1 MKPKEI
7 TAYINDK
14 PFNAMEGEML
24 LSFLERHLGKG
35 DIPTLCYDSN
45 LKPVG
50 ACRLCTVETA
60 LEMDGQRR
68 VTASCHTPVQA
79 GMYIYP
85 HSESI
90 QKLRRNIMELVISDL
105 DEHMT
110 EPHESTEFS
119 RMKERLGVTTS
130 RYPGN
135 IREFEVDASHPYMV
149 SDLSLCINCHRCV
162 AACDEIQGEF
172 VLSMYGRGYDSHI
185 IKGANTVFENSGCV
199 ACGACVQTCPT
210 GAITDVFRSNIKSA
224 GETVT
229 RTICTYCGVG
239 CNLEV
244 VTEKGSIKKIRV
256 PEKTAV
262 NPGHLC
268 IKGRYAFGFHRHPDR
283 LKTPLIRR
291 NDKFEEASWDE
302 AYDFIASRLIDIRK
316 AHGADAIAG
325 ISSSRCTNEENYLMQ
340 KFIRAVIGTN
350 NIDGCARICHA
361 PTAAGMQR
369 TFGTGAATNSIID
382 LEYTDCILVVGAN
395 PTSAH
400 PVTGAKIRQAA
411 LKGKK
416 MIVIDPRK
424 TVLARMADIHLQL
437 KPGTNI
443 ALLNMMLYYII
454 KDGLTDTAF
463 VEERTESY
471 KDFREAVME
480 LDIKAAEAVTG
491 VSRDDVR
498 RAAHLYAE
506 ANNAMSFHGLG
517 VTEHFQG
524 TYGVALVADLA
535 MLTGNIGRRGVGV
548 NPLRGQNNVQG
559 SADMGVQPNQG
570 AGYMNVTDPI
580 HREAYE
586 KHYGVSLPGSA
597 GYTIPEMIEAAGNGK
612 LKALWI
618 MGEDVVQTEPN
629 TDKVKKALAKL
640 DLLVMQEIFRSET
653 AKMANV
659 ILPGASFF
667 EKSGTFTNGE
677 RRIQRVNKVTEPL
690 HDSKADG
697 QIVSEMMNKMGYPQP
712 DYDPALVLKEI
723 SGIVPFFKGVT
734 WEGLGEYGKQW
745 PVREGGDDTSI
756 LHVNG
761 FSRGKGKFI
770 HSKFSES
777 PELRQNKD
785 AFPLILT
792 TNRELVHY
800 NCGTMTRRTP
810 NREIMSEDVLLVNSA
825 DAKYRDVEDG
835 QKVKLSSARGH
846 IEIRVRITD
855 DVNPGTV
862 SGTFH
867 FPEIMINKVTSDV
880 YDEIATCPEYK
891 VVAVDFEPL
900 A

>member
-1 MKPKEI
+1 
-7 TAYINDK
+7 
-14 PFNAMEGEML
+14 
-24 LSFLERHLGKG
+24 
-35 DIPTLCYDSN
+35 
-45 LKPVG
+45 
-50 ACRLCTVETA
+50 
-60 LEMDGQRR
+60 
-68 VTASCHTPVQA
+68 
-79 GMYIYP
+79 
-85 HSESI
+85 
-90 QKLRRNIMELVISDL
+90 
-105 DEHMT
+105 
-110 EPHESTEFS
+110 
-119 RMKERLGVTTS
+119 
-130 RYPGN
+130 
-135 IREFEVDASHPYMV
+135 
-149 SDLSLCINCHRCV
+149 
-162 AACDEIQGEF
+162 
-172 VLSMYGRGYDSHI
+172 
-185 IKGANTVFENSGCV
+185 
-199 ACGACVQTCPT
+199 
-210 GAITDVFRSNIKSA
+210 
-224 GETVT
+224 
-229 RTICTYCGVG
+229 
-239 CNLEV
+239 
-244 VTEKGSIKKIRV
+244 
-256 PEKTAV
+256 
-262 NPGHLC
+262 
-268 IKGRYAFGFHRHPDR
+268 
-283 LKTPLIRR
+283 
-291 NDKFEEASWDE
+291 
-302 AYDFIASRLIDIRK
+302 
-316 AHGADAIAG
+316 
-325 ISSSRCTNEENYLMQ
+325 MQ

-350 NIDGCARICHA
+350 NIDGCARTCHA

-454 KDGLTDTAF
+454 NDGLTDTAF
-463 VEERTESY
+463 VQERTESY

-640 DLLVMQEIFRSET
+640 DLLVMQEIFMSET

-697 QIVSEMMNKMGYPQP
+697 QIVSEMMNKMGYPQQ

-734 WEGLGEYGKQW
+734 WEGRRRRHVY
-745 PVREGGDDTSI
+745 PSRERVQSGQ
-756 LHVNG
+756 
-761 FSRGKGKFI
+761 RQI
-770 HSKFSES
+770 H
-777 PELRQNKD
+777 
-785 AFPLILT
+785 PLKI
-792 TNRELVHY
+792 
-800 NCGTMTRRTP
+800 
-810 NREIMSEDVLLVNSA
+810 
-825 DAKYRDVEDG
+825 
-835 QKVKLSSARGH
+835 Q
-846 IEIRVRITD
+846 
-855 DVNPGTV
+855 
-862 SGTFH
+862 
-867 FPEIMINKVTSDV
+867 
-880 YDEIATCPEYK
+880 
-891 VVAVDFEPL
+891 
-900 A
+900 